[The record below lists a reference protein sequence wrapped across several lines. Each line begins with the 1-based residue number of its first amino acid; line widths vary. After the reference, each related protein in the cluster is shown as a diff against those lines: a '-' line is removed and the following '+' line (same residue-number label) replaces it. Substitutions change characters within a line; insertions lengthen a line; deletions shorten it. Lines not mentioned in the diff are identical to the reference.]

1 MKRMSA
7 HSGFTLVEV
16 MIAVAILAIVSS
28 LIFGSFSRVFEARDL
43 VEKVQERYHNVRV
56 ALERLSRE
64 ISMALIYDCREL
76 DTPMGERR
84 FQTLFKVESM
94 GKIDRLVMT
103 TFSHL
108 RMVRDANE
116 SDMNVL
122 SYYGEDDP
130 DDPAKTNLMRREKLR
145 IDDEPEEEEGTEM
158 ILCHDIESLQ
168 YELWDDTK
176 QDWVDEW
183 DCSQIE
189 RQNQMP
195 RLVRISLVVKDEYG
209 EEIPFTTTA
218 RIFANKPLSNWIK
231 PST

>member
-1 MKRMSA
+1 MKGRENTG
-7 HSGFTLVEV
+7 GFTLVEV
-16 MIAVAILAIVSS
+16 MISVAILAIISS

-43 VEKVQERYHNVRV
+43 VAEVQDRYHNVRV

-64 ISMALIYDCREL
+64 ISMAFIYDCREQ
-76 DTPMGERR
+76 DTPMGDRR
-84 FQTLFKVESM
+84 HQTLFKSEST

-108 RMVRDANE
+108 RMTRDTNE
-116 SDMNVL
+116 SDLNVL
-122 SYYGEDDP
+122 VYYGEDDP
-130 DDPAKTNLMRREKLR
+130 DEPSKTNLIRREKVR
-145 IDDEPEEEEGTEM
+145 IDDEPEEGGVEM
-158 ILCHDIESLQ
+158 IMCHDIESLK

-189 RQNQMP
+189 RLNQLP
-195 RLVRISLVVKDEYG
+195 RLVRISLVVKDEFG
-209 EEIPFTTTA
+209 QEIPFTTTA